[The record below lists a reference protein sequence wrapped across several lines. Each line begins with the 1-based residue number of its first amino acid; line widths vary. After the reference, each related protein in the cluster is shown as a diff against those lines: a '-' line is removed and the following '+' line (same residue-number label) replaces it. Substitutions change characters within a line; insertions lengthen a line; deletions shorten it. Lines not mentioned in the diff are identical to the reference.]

1 MATYIQLPAQN
12 YLYIGSMR
20 WGIGAGIIDILS
32 RLFYYTMLYFYFLC
46 LPSTTMHYLPS
57 NAITLQQ
64 AVNLH
69 KLQLL
74 IILTTIILF
83 PRTVAWYWWH
93 TLDSNK
99 NWNSIASLTTH
110 SSPLMKYRVL
120 LILTYRFGHQDKNWA
135 VSVYLHWRPGTMV
148 CASEDGQWPSTTQLS
163 HR

>member
-1 MATYIQLPAQN
+1 MQVLCIIYCQGCPSIQCYTFTSYACLQPPCITYLAMQQLYSKLWISIATVVNNTAYHYI
-12 YLYIGSMR
+12 
-20 WGIGAGIIDILS
+20 
-32 RLFYYTMLYFYFLC
+32 
-46 LPSTTMHYLPS
+46 
-57 NAITLQQ
+57 
-64 AVNLH
+64 LH
-69 KLQLL
+69 
-74 IILTTIILF
+74 F

-99 NWNSIASLTTH
+99 VIWNNIASLTTH

-148 CASEDGQWPSTTQLS
+148 CASEDGQWPSTTRLT